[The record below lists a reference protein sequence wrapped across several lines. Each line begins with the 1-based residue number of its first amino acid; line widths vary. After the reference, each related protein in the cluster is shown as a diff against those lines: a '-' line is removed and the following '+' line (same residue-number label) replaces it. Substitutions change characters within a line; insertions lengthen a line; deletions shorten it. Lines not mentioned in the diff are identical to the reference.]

1 MFLRRIREM
10 KRLLN
15 CTTSEMLSMNKDELK
30 QSILAS
36 EGRTIMT
43 ETVVACQ
50 PLLNDLTNAELAVSF
65 GSDMVLLNVFDCD
78 NPHINGLP
86 ETDEPVKL
94 LKKLVGRPVGCN
106 LEPIDENAKMMEN
119 RLEISHG
126 RHATK
131 ETFIKA
137 KELGFDF
144 ICLTGNPGT
153 GVSNASIENA
163 IKLAK
168 EYFGGMIIAGKM
180 HSSGIDEALVDLPS
194 IERFIDAGAD
204 KNKIQYLVEGDC
216 CSPIVFASKTNNLE
230 MLNFLYSN
238 GAKLKLDEE
247 DRRNFSMAE
256 YQGFF
261 DIDTS
266 PEGADLLVNTL
277 EVLKSTKIA
286 PSFDAKGIIKLCLN
300 EYRDDDFKDLEV
312 NHFYYFCSNEGIW
325 CRELLFNRISKN
337 AKLLTDLL
345 WQLCWNFRSDIE
357 LLKTVL
363 QKGVNIKERDF
374 IYDYL
379 KQNPAYM
386 FCFK

>member
-1 MFLRRIREM
+1 M

-43 ETVVACQ
+43 ETVVACP
-50 PLLNDLTNAELAVSF
+50 PLLGDLTNAELAVSF
-65 GSDMVLLNVFDCD
+65 GSDMVLLNVFDC
-78 NPHINGLP
+78 NHPHINGLP

-119 RLEISHG
+119 RLEISSG

-180 HSSGIDEALVDLPS
+180 HSSGIDEALVDLDS

-204 KNKIQYLVEGDC
+204 IILMPAVYTVPGLSEEEVTAACKLIKSKGALSLSSIGTSQEG
-216 CSPIVFASKTNNLE
+216 S
-230 MLNFLYSN
+230 
-238 GAKLKLDEE
+238 DEGTIRE
-247 DRRNFSMAE
+247 IA
-256 YQGFF
+256 
-261 DIDTS
+261 
-266 PEGADLLVNTL
+266 LVNKRCGIDIQHIGDAGWCGIALPENIMALSIAIRGKRWTYH
-277 EVLKSTKIA
+277 KIA
-286 PSFDAKGIIKLCLN
+286 SS
-300 EYRDDDFKDLEV
+300 V
-312 NHFYYFCSNEGIW
+312 N
-325 CRELLFNRISKN
+325 R
-337 AKLLTDLL
+337 
-345 WQLCWNFRSDIE
+345 
-357 LLKTVL
+357 
-363 QKGVNIKERDF
+363 
-374 IYDYL
+374 
-379 KQNPAYM
+379 
-386 FCFK
+386 

>member
-1 MFLRRIREM
+1 M

-15 CTTSEMLSMNKDELK
+15 CTTCEMLSMNKDELK

-43 ETVVACQ
+43 ETVVACP
-50 PLLNDLTNAELAVSF
+50 PLLGDLTNAELAVSF
-65 GSDMVLLNVFDCD
+65 GSDMVLLNVFDCN

-119 RLEISHG
+119 RLEISSG

-180 HSSGIDEALVDLPS
+180 HSSGIDEALVDLDS
-194 IERFIDAGAD
+194 SERFIDAGAD
-204 KNKIQYLVEGDC
+204 SILMPAVYTVPGLSEEEVTAACKLIKSKGALSLSSIGTSQEG
-216 CSPIVFASKTNNLE
+216 S
-230 MLNFLYSN
+230 
-238 GAKLKLDEE
+238 DEGTI
-247 DRRNFSMAE
+247 RQIA
-256 YQGFF
+256 
-261 DIDTS
+261 
-266 PEGADLLVNTL
+266 LVNKRCGIDIQHIGDAGWCGIALPENIMALSIAIRGKRWTYH
-277 EVLKSTKIA
+277 KIA
-286 PSFDAKGIIKLCLN
+286 SS
-300 EYRDDDFKDLEV
+300 V
-312 NHFYYFCSNEGIW
+312 N
-325 CRELLFNRISKN
+325 R
-337 AKLLTDLL
+337 
-345 WQLCWNFRSDIE
+345 
-357 LLKTVL
+357 
-363 QKGVNIKERDF
+363 
-374 IYDYL
+374 
-379 KQNPAYM
+379 
-386 FCFK
+386 

>member
-1 MFLRRIREM
+1 M

-43 ETVVACQ
+43 ETVVACP
-50 PLLNDLTNAELAVSF
+50 PLLGDLTNAELAVSF
-65 GSDMVLLNVFDCD
+65 GSDMVLLNVFDCN

-180 HSSGIDEALVDLPS
+180 HSSGIDEALVDLDS

-204 KNKIQYLVEGDC
+204 IILMPAVYTVPGLSEEEVTAACKLIKSKGALSLSSIGTSQEG
-216 CSPIVFASKTNNLE
+216 S
-230 MLNFLYSN
+230 
-238 GAKLKLDEE
+238 DEGTI
-247 DRRNFSMAE
+247 RQIA
-256 YQGFF
+256 
-261 DIDTS
+261 
-266 PEGADLLVNTL
+266 LVNKRCGIDIQHIGDAGWCGIALPENIMALSIAIRGKRWTYH
-277 EVLKSTKIA
+277 KIA
-286 PSFDAKGIIKLCLN
+286 SS
-300 EYRDDDFKDLEV
+300 V
-312 NHFYYFCSNEGIW
+312 N
-325 CRELLFNRISKN
+325 R
-337 AKLLTDLL
+337 
-345 WQLCWNFRSDIE
+345 
-357 LLKTVL
+357 
-363 QKGVNIKERDF
+363 
-374 IYDYL
+374 
-379 KQNPAYM
+379 
-386 FCFK
+386 

>member
-1 MFLRRIREM
+1 M

-43 ETVVACQ
+43 ETVVACP
-50 PLLNDLTNAELAVSF
+50 PLLGDLTNAELAVSF
-65 GSDMVLLNVFDCD
+65 GSDMVLLNVFDCN

-119 RLEISHG
+119 RLEISSG

-180 HSSGIDEALVDLPS
+180 HSSGIDEALVDLDS

-204 KNKIQYLVEGDC
+204 IILMPAVYTVPGLSEEEVRDACKLIKSKGALSLSSIGTSQEG
-216 CSPIVFASKTNNLE
+216 S
-230 MLNFLYSN
+230 
-238 GAKLKLDEE
+238 DEGTI
-247 DRRNFSMAE
+247 RQIA
-256 YQGFF
+256 
-261 DIDTS
+261 
-266 PEGADLLVNTL
+266 LVNKRCGIDIQHIGDAGWCGIALPENIMALSIAIRGKRWTYH
-277 EVLKSTKIA
+277 KIA
-286 PSFDAKGIIKLCLN
+286 SS
-300 EYRDDDFKDLEV
+300 V
-312 NHFYYFCSNEGIW
+312 N
-325 CRELLFNRISKN
+325 R
-337 AKLLTDLL
+337 
-345 WQLCWNFRSDIE
+345 
-357 LLKTVL
+357 
-363 QKGVNIKERDF
+363 
-374 IYDYL
+374 
-379 KQNPAYM
+379 
-386 FCFK
+386 

>member
-1 MFLRRIREM
+1 M

-43 ETVVACQ
+43 ETVVACP
-50 PLLNDLTNAELAVSF
+50 PLLGDLTNAELAVSF
-65 GSDMVLLNVFDCD
+65 GSDMVLLNVFDCN

-131 ETFIKA
+131 ETFMKA

-180 HSSGIDEALVDLPS
+180 HSSGIDEALVDLDS

-204 KNKIQYLVEGDC
+204 IILMPAVYTVPGLSEEEVRDACKLIKSKGALSLSSIGTSQEG
-216 CSPIVFASKTNNLE
+216 S
-230 MLNFLYSN
+230 
-238 GAKLKLDEE
+238 DEGTI
-247 DRRNFSMAE
+247 RQIA
-256 YQGFF
+256 
-261 DIDTS
+261 
-266 PEGADLLVNTL
+266 LVNKRCGIDIQHIGDAGWCGIALPENIMALSIAIRGKRWTYH
-277 EVLKSTKIA
+277 KIA
-286 PSFDAKGIIKLCLN
+286 SS
-300 EYRDDDFKDLEV
+300 V
-312 NHFYYFCSNEGIW
+312 N
-325 CRELLFNRISKN
+325 R
-337 AKLLTDLL
+337 
-345 WQLCWNFRSDIE
+345 
-357 LLKTVL
+357 
-363 QKGVNIKERDF
+363 
-374 IYDYL
+374 
-379 KQNPAYM
+379 
-386 FCFK
+386 

>member
-1 MFLRRIREM
+1 M

-15 CTTSEMLSMNKDELK
+15 CTTSEMLSMNKNELK

-43 ETVVACQ
+43 ETVVACP
-50 PLLNDLTNAELAVSF
+50 PLLGDLTNAELAVSF
-65 GSDMVLLNVFDCD
+65 GSDMVLLNVFDCN

-119 RLEISHG
+119 RLEISSG

-180 HSSGIDEALVDLPS
+180 HSSGIDEALVDLDS

-204 KNKIQYLVEGDC
+204 IILMPAVYTVPGLSEEEVTAACKLIKSKGALSLSSIGTSQEG
-216 CSPIVFASKTNNLE
+216 S
-230 MLNFLYSN
+230 
-238 GAKLKLDEE
+238 DEGTI
-247 DRRNFSMAE
+247 RQIA
-256 YQGFF
+256 
-261 DIDTS
+261 
-266 PEGADLLVNTL
+266 LVNKRCGIDIQHIGDAGWCGIALPENIMALSIAIRGKRWTYH
-277 EVLKSTKIA
+277 KIA
-286 PSFDAKGIIKLCLN
+286 SS
-300 EYRDDDFKDLEV
+300 V
-312 NHFYYFCSNEGIW
+312 N
-325 CRELLFNRISKN
+325 R
-337 AKLLTDLL
+337 
-345 WQLCWNFRSDIE
+345 
-357 LLKTVL
+357 
-363 QKGVNIKERDF
+363 
-374 IYDYL
+374 
-379 KQNPAYM
+379 
-386 FCFK
+386 

>member
-1 MFLRRIREM
+1 M

-43 ETVVACQ
+43 ETVVACP
-50 PLLNDLTNAELAVSF
+50 PLLGDLTNAELAVSF
-65 GSDMVLLNVFDCD
+65 GSDMVLLNVFDCN

-119 RLEISHG
+119 RLEISSG

-131 ETFIKA
+131 EKFIKA

-180 HSSGIDEALVDLPS
+180 HSSGIDEALVDLDS

-204 KNKIQYLVEGDC
+204 IILMPAVYTVPGLSEEEVRDACKLIKSKGALSLSSIGTSQEG
-216 CSPIVFASKTNNLE
+216 S
-230 MLNFLYSN
+230 
-238 GAKLKLDEE
+238 DEGTI
-247 DRRNFSMAE
+247 RQIA
-256 YQGFF
+256 
-261 DIDTS
+261 
-266 PEGADLLVNTL
+266 LVNKRCGIDIQHIGDAGWCGIALPENIMALSIAIRGKRWTYH
-277 EVLKSTKIA
+277 KIA
-286 PSFDAKGIIKLCLN
+286 SS
-300 EYRDDDFKDLEV
+300 V
-312 NHFYYFCSNEGIW
+312 N
-325 CRELLFNRISKN
+325 R
-337 AKLLTDLL
+337 
-345 WQLCWNFRSDIE
+345 
-357 LLKTVL
+357 
-363 QKGVNIKERDF
+363 
-374 IYDYL
+374 
-379 KQNPAYM
+379 
-386 FCFK
+386 

>member
-1 MFLRRIREM
+1 M

-30 QSILAS
+30 HSILAS

-43 ETVVACQ
+43 ETVVACP
-50 PLLNDLTNAELAVSF
+50 PLLGDLTNAELAVSF
-65 GSDMVLLNVFDCD
+65 GSDMVLLNVFDCN

-119 RLEISHG
+119 RLEISSG

-180 HSSGIDEALVDLPS
+180 HSSGIDEALVDLDS

-204 KNKIQYLVEGDC
+204 IILMPAVYTVPGLSEEEVRDACKLIKSKGALSLSSIGTSQEG
-216 CSPIVFASKTNNLE
+216 S
-230 MLNFLYSN
+230 
-238 GAKLKLDEE
+238 DEGTI
-247 DRRNFSMAE
+247 RQIA
-256 YQGFF
+256 
-261 DIDTS
+261 
-266 PEGADLLVNTL
+266 LVNKRCGIDIQHIGDAGWCGIALPENIMALSIAIRGKRWTYH
-277 EVLKSTKIA
+277 KIA
-286 PSFDAKGIIKLCLN
+286 SS
-300 EYRDDDFKDLEV
+300 V
-312 NHFYYFCSNEGIW
+312 N
-325 CRELLFNRISKN
+325 R
-337 AKLLTDLL
+337 
-345 WQLCWNFRSDIE
+345 
-357 LLKTVL
+357 
-363 QKGVNIKERDF
+363 
-374 IYDYL
+374 
-379 KQNPAYM
+379 
-386 FCFK
+386 

>member
-1 MFLRRIREM
+1 M

-43 ETVVACQ
+43 ETVVACP
-50 PLLNDLTNAELAVSF
+50 PLLGDLTNAELAVSF

-78 NPHINGLP
+78 HPHINGLP

-168 EYFGGMIIAGKM
+168 EYFGGMIIAGKL
-180 HSSGIDEALVDLPS
+180 HSSGIDEALVDLDS

-204 KNKIQYLVEGDC
+204 IILMPAVYTVPGLSEEEVRDACKLIKSKGALSLSSIGTSQEG
-216 CSPIVFASKTNNLE
+216 S
-230 MLNFLYSN
+230 
-238 GAKLKLDEE
+238 DEGTIRE
-247 DRRNFSMAE
+247 IA
-256 YQGFF
+256 
-261 DIDTS
+261 
-266 PEGADLLVNTL
+266 LVNKRCGIDIQHIGDAGWCGIALPENIMALSIAIRGKRWTYH
-277 EVLKSTKIA
+277 KIA
-286 PSFDAKGIIKLCLN
+286 SS
-300 EYRDDDFKDLEV
+300 V
-312 NHFYYFCSNEGIW
+312 N
-325 CRELLFNRISKN
+325 R
-337 AKLLTDLL
+337 
-345 WQLCWNFRSDIE
+345 
-357 LLKTVL
+357 
-363 QKGVNIKERDF
+363 
-374 IYDYL
+374 
-379 KQNPAYM
+379 
-386 FCFK
+386 

>member
-1 MFLRRIREM
+1 M

-43 ETVVACQ
+43 ETVVACP
-50 PLLNDLTNAELAVSF
+50 PLLGDLTNAELAVSF
-65 GSDMVLLNVFDCD
+65 GSDMVLLNVFDCN

-119 RLEISHG
+119 RLEISSG

-180 HSSGIDEALVDLPS
+180 HSSGIDEALVDLDS

-204 KNKIQYLVEGDC
+204 IILMPAVYTVPGLSEEEVTASCKLIKSKGALSLSSIGTSQEG
-216 CSPIVFASKTNNLE
+216 S
-230 MLNFLYSN
+230 
-238 GAKLKLDEE
+238 DEGTI
-247 DRRNFSMAE
+247 RQIA
-256 YQGFF
+256 
-261 DIDTS
+261 
-266 PEGADLLVNTL
+266 LVNKRCGIDIQHIGDAGWCGIALPENIMALSIAIRGKRWTYH
-277 EVLKSTKIA
+277 KIA
-286 PSFDAKGIIKLCLN
+286 SS
-300 EYRDDDFKDLEV
+300 V
-312 NHFYYFCSNEGIW
+312 N
-325 CRELLFNRISKN
+325 R
-337 AKLLTDLL
+337 
-345 WQLCWNFRSDIE
+345 
-357 LLKTVL
+357 
-363 QKGVNIKERDF
+363 
-374 IYDYL
+374 
-379 KQNPAYM
+379 
-386 FCFK
+386 

>member
-1 MFLRRIREM
+1 M

-43 ETVVACQ
+43 ETVVACP
-50 PLLNDLTNAELAVSF
+50 PLLGDLTNAELAVSF
-65 GSDMVLLNVFDCD
+65 GSDMVLLNVFDCN

-131 ETFIKA
+131 ETFMKA

-180 HSSGIDEALVDLPS
+180 HSSGIDEALVDLDS

-204 KNKIQYLVEGDC
+204 IILMPAVYTVPGLSEEEVRDACKLIKSKGALSLSSIGTSQEG
-216 CSPIVFASKTNNLE
+216 S
-230 MLNFLYSN
+230 
-238 GAKLKLDEE
+238 DEGTIRE
-247 DRRNFSMAE
+247 IA
-256 YQGFF
+256 
-261 DIDTS
+261 
-266 PEGADLLVNTL
+266 LVNKRCGIDIQHIGDAGWCGIALPENIMALSIAIRGKRWTYH
-277 EVLKSTKIA
+277 KIA
-286 PSFDAKGIIKLCLN
+286 SS
-300 EYRDDDFKDLEV
+300 V
-312 NHFYYFCSNEGIW
+312 N
-325 CRELLFNRISKN
+325 R
-337 AKLLTDLL
+337 
-345 WQLCWNFRSDIE
+345 
-357 LLKTVL
+357 
-363 QKGVNIKERDF
+363 
-374 IYDYL
+374 
-379 KQNPAYM
+379 
-386 FCFK
+386 

>member
-1 MFLRRIREM
+1 M

-43 ETVVACQ
+43 ETVVACP
-50 PLLNDLTNAELAVSF
+50 PLLGDLTNAELAVSF

-78 NPHINGLP
+78 HPHINGLP

-106 LEPIDENAKMMEN
+106 LEAIDENAKMMEN

-180 HSSGIDEALVDLPS
+180 HSSGIDEALVDLDS

-204 KNKIQYLVEGDC
+204 IILMPAVYTVPGLSEEEVRDACKLIKSKGALSLSSIGTSQEG
-216 CSPIVFASKTNNLE
+216 S
-230 MLNFLYSN
+230 
-238 GAKLKLDEE
+238 DEGTIRE
-247 DRRNFSMAE
+247 IA
-256 YQGFF
+256 
-261 DIDTS
+261 
-266 PEGADLLVNTL
+266 LVNKRCGIDIQHIGDAGWCGIALPENIMALSIAIRGKRWTYH
-277 EVLKSTKIA
+277 KIA
-286 PSFDAKGIIKLCLN
+286 SS
-300 EYRDDDFKDLEV
+300 V
-312 NHFYYFCSNEGIW
+312 N
-325 CRELLFNRISKN
+325 R
-337 AKLLTDLL
+337 
-345 WQLCWNFRSDIE
+345 
-357 LLKTVL
+357 
-363 QKGVNIKERDF
+363 
-374 IYDYL
+374 
-379 KQNPAYM
+379 
-386 FCFK
+386 

>member
-1 MFLRRIREM
+1 
-10 KRLLN
+10 
-15 CTTSEMLSMNKDELK
+15 MLSMNKDELK

-43 ETVVACQ
+43 ETVVACP
-50 PLLNDLTNAELAVSF
+50 PLLGDLTNAELAVSF
-65 GSDMVLLNVFDCD
+65 GSDMVLLNVFDCN

-119 RLEISHG
+119 RLEISSG

-180 HSSGIDEALVDLPS
+180 HSSGIDEALVDLDS

-204 KNKIQYLVEGDC
+204 IILMPAVYTVPGLSEEEVRDACKLIKSKGALSLSSIGTSQEG
-216 CSPIVFASKTNNLE
+216 S
-230 MLNFLYSN
+230 
-238 GAKLKLDEE
+238 DEGTIRE
-247 DRRNFSMAE
+247 IA
-256 YQGFF
+256 
-261 DIDTS
+261 
-266 PEGADLLVNTL
+266 LVNKRCGIDIQHIGDAGWCGIALPENIMALSIAIRGKRWTYH
-277 EVLKSTKIA
+277 KIA
-286 PSFDAKGIIKLCLN
+286 SS
-300 EYRDDDFKDLEV
+300 V
-312 NHFYYFCSNEGIW
+312 N
-325 CRELLFNRISKN
+325 R
-337 AKLLTDLL
+337 
-345 WQLCWNFRSDIE
+345 
-357 LLKTVL
+357 
-363 QKGVNIKERDF
+363 
-374 IYDYL
+374 
-379 KQNPAYM
+379 
-386 FCFK
+386 

>member
-1 MFLRRIREM
+1 M

-43 ETVVACQ
+43 ETVVACP
-50 PLLNDLTNAELAVSF
+50 PLLGDLTNAELAVSF
-65 GSDMVLLNVFDCD
+65 GSDMVLLNVFDC
-78 NPHINGLP
+78 NHPHINGLP

-94 LKKLVGRPVGCN
+94 LKKLIGRPVGCN

-119 RLEISHG
+119 RLEISSG

-180 HSSGIDEALVDLPS
+180 HSSGIDEALVDLDS

-204 KNKIQYLVEGDC
+204 IILMPAVYTVPGLSEEEVTAACKLIKSKGALSLSSIGTSQEG
-216 CSPIVFASKTNNLE
+216 S
-230 MLNFLYSN
+230 
-238 GAKLKLDEE
+238 DEGTI
-247 DRRNFSMAE
+247 RQIA
-256 YQGFF
+256 
-261 DIDTS
+261 
-266 PEGADLLVNTL
+266 LVNKRCGIDIQHIGDAGWCGIALPENIMALSVAIRGKRWTYH
-277 EVLKSTKIA
+277 KIA
-286 PSFDAKGIIKLCLN
+286 SS
-300 EYRDDDFKDLEV
+300 V
-312 NHFYYFCSNEGIW
+312 N
-325 CRELLFNRISKN
+325 R
-337 AKLLTDLL
+337 
-345 WQLCWNFRSDIE
+345 
-357 LLKTVL
+357 
-363 QKGVNIKERDF
+363 
-374 IYDYL
+374 
-379 KQNPAYM
+379 
-386 FCFK
+386 

>member
-1 MFLRRIREM
+1 M

-43 ETVVACQ
+43 ETVVACP
-50 PLLNDLTNAELAVSF
+50 PLLGDLTNAELAVSF
-65 GSDMVLLNVFDCD
+65 GSDMVLLNVFDCN

-119 RLEISHG
+119 RLEISSG

-180 HSSGIDEALVDLPS
+180 HSSGIDEALVDLDS
-194 IERFIDAGAD
+194 IERFIVAGAD
-204 KNKIQYLVEGDC
+204 IILMPAVYTVPGLSEEEVTAACKLIKSKGALSLSSIGTSQEG
-216 CSPIVFASKTNNLE
+216 S
-230 MLNFLYSN
+230 
-238 GAKLKLDEE
+238 DEGTI
-247 DRRNFSMAE
+247 RQIA
-256 YQGFF
+256 
-261 DIDTS
+261 
-266 PEGADLLVNTL
+266 LVNKRCGIDIQHIGDAGWCGIALPENIMALSIAIRGKRWTYH
-277 EVLKSTKIA
+277 KIA
-286 PSFDAKGIIKLCLN
+286 SS
-300 EYRDDDFKDLEV
+300 V
-312 NHFYYFCSNEGIW
+312 N
-325 CRELLFNRISKN
+325 R
-337 AKLLTDLL
+337 
-345 WQLCWNFRSDIE
+345 
-357 LLKTVL
+357 
-363 QKGVNIKERDF
+363 
-374 IYDYL
+374 
-379 KQNPAYM
+379 
-386 FCFK
+386 

>member
-1 MFLRRIREM
+1 M

-43 ETVVACQ
+43 ETVVACP
-50 PLLNDLTNAELAVSF
+50 PLLGDLTNAELAVSF
-65 GSDMVLLNVFDCD
+65 GSDMVLLNVFDCN

-119 RLEISHG
+119 RLEISSG

-180 HSSGIDEALVDLPS
+180 HSSGIDEALVDLDS

-204 KNKIQYLVEGDC
+204 IILMPAVYTVPGLSEEEVRDACKLIKSKGALSLSSIGTSQEG
-216 CSPIVFASKTNNLE
+216 S
-230 MLNFLYSN
+230 
-238 GAKLKLDEE
+238 DEGTIRE
-247 DRRNFSMAE
+247 IA
-256 YQGFF
+256 
-261 DIDTS
+261 
-266 PEGADLLVNTL
+266 LVNKRCGIDIQHIGDAGWCGIALPENIMELSIAIRGKRWTYH
-277 EVLKSTKIA
+277 KIA
-286 PSFDAKGIIKLCLN
+286 SS
-300 EYRDDDFKDLEV
+300 V
-312 NHFYYFCSNEGIW
+312 N
-325 CRELLFNRISKN
+325 R
-337 AKLLTDLL
+337 
-345 WQLCWNFRSDIE
+345 
-357 LLKTVL
+357 
-363 QKGVNIKERDF
+363 
-374 IYDYL
+374 
-379 KQNPAYM
+379 
-386 FCFK
+386 

>member
-1 MFLRRIREM
+1 M

-43 ETVVACQ
+43 ETVVACP
-50 PLLNDLTNAELAVSF
+50 PLLGDLTNAELAVSF

-78 NPHINGLP
+78 HPQINGLP

-204 KNKIQYLVEGDC
+204 IILMPAVYTVPGLSEEEVREACKLIKSKGALSLSSIGTSQEG
-216 CSPIVFASKTNNLE
+216 S
-230 MLNFLYSN
+230 
-238 GAKLKLDEE
+238 DEGTIRE
-247 DRRNFSMAE
+247 IA
-256 YQGFF
+256 
-261 DIDTS
+261 
-266 PEGADLLVNTL
+266 LVNKRCGIDIQHIGDAGWCGIALPENIMALSIAIRGKRWTYH
-277 EVLKSTKIA
+277 KIA
-286 PSFDAKGIIKLCLN
+286 SS
-300 EYRDDDFKDLEV
+300 V
-312 NHFYYFCSNEGIW
+312 N
-325 CRELLFNRISKN
+325 R
-337 AKLLTDLL
+337 
-345 WQLCWNFRSDIE
+345 
-357 LLKTVL
+357 
-363 QKGVNIKERDF
+363 
-374 IYDYL
+374 
-379 KQNPAYM
+379 
-386 FCFK
+386 

>member
-1 MFLRRIREM
+1 M

-43 ETVVACQ
+43 ETVVACP
-50 PLLNDLTNAELAVSF
+50 PLLGDLTNAELAVSF
-65 GSDMVLLNVFDCD
+65 GSDMVLLNVFDCN

-119 RLEISHG
+119 RLEISSG

-180 HSSGIDEALVDLPS
+180 HSSGIDEALVDLDS

-204 KNKIQYLVEGDC
+204 IILMPAVYTVPGLSEEEVTAACKLIKSKGALSLSSIGTSQEG
-216 CSPIVFASKTNNLE
+216 S
-230 MLNFLYSN
+230 
-238 GAKLKLDEE
+238 DEGTI
-247 DRRNFSMAE
+247 RQIA
-256 YQGFF
+256 
-261 DIDTS
+261 
-266 PEGADLLVNTL
+266 LVNKRCGIDIQHIGDAGWCGIAL
-277 EVLKSTKIA
+277 PENIMALSIAIRGKRHSYHKIA
-286 PSFDAKGIIKLCLN
+286 SSI
-300 EYRDDDFKDLEV
+300 
-312 NHFYYFCSNEGIW
+312 
-325 CRELLFNRISKN
+325 NR
-337 AKLLTDLL
+337 
-345 WQLCWNFRSDIE
+345 
-357 LLKTVL
+357 
-363 QKGVNIKERDF
+363 
-374 IYDYL
+374 
-379 KQNPAYM
+379 
-386 FCFK
+386 

>member
-1 MFLRRIREM
+1 M

-43 ETVVACQ
+43 ETVVACP
-50 PLLNDLTNAELAVSF
+50 PLLGDLTNAELAVSF

-180 HSSGIDEALVDLPS
+180 HSSGIDEALVDLDS

-204 KNKIQYLVEGDC
+204 IILMPAVYTVPGLSEEEVRDACKLIKSKGALSLSSIGTSQEG
-216 CSPIVFASKTNNLE
+216 S
-230 MLNFLYSN
+230 
-238 GAKLKLDEE
+238 DEGTIRE
-247 DRRNFSMAE
+247 IA
-256 YQGFF
+256 
-261 DIDTS
+261 
-266 PEGADLLVNTL
+266 LVNKRCGIDIQHIGDAGWCGIALPENIMALSIAIRGKRWTYH
-277 EVLKSTKIA
+277 KIA
-286 PSFDAKGIIKLCLN
+286 SS
-300 EYRDDDFKDLEV
+300 V
-312 NHFYYFCSNEGIW
+312 N
-325 CRELLFNRISKN
+325 R
-337 AKLLTDLL
+337 
-345 WQLCWNFRSDIE
+345 
-357 LLKTVL
+357 
-363 QKGVNIKERDF
+363 
-374 IYDYL
+374 
-379 KQNPAYM
+379 
-386 FCFK
+386 

>member
-1 MFLRRIREM
+1 M

-43 ETVVACQ
+43 ETVVACP
-50 PLLNDLTNAELAVSF
+50 PLLGDLTNAELAVSF

-78 NPHINGLP
+78 HPHINGLP

-106 LEPIDENAKMMEN
+106 LEPVDEKAKMMEN

-131 ETFIKA
+131 ETFMKA

-180 HSSGIDEALVDLPS
+180 HSSGIDEALVDLDS

-204 KNKIQYLVEGDC
+204 IILMPAVYTVPGLSEEEVRDACKLIKSKGALSLSSIGTSQEG
-216 CSPIVFASKTNNLE
+216 S
-230 MLNFLYSN
+230 
-238 GAKLKLDEE
+238 DEGTIRE
-247 DRRNFSMAE
+247 IA
-256 YQGFF
+256 
-261 DIDTS
+261 
-266 PEGADLLVNTL
+266 LVNKRCGIDIQHIGDAGWCGIALPENIMALSIAIRGKRWTYH
-277 EVLKSTKIA
+277 KIA
-286 PSFDAKGIIKLCLN
+286 SS
-300 EYRDDDFKDLEV
+300 V
-312 NHFYYFCSNEGIW
+312 N
-325 CRELLFNRISKN
+325 R
-337 AKLLTDLL
+337 
-345 WQLCWNFRSDIE
+345 
-357 LLKTVL
+357 
-363 QKGVNIKERDF
+363 
-374 IYDYL
+374 
-379 KQNPAYM
+379 
-386 FCFK
+386 

>member
-1 MFLRRIREM
+1 M

-43 ETVVACQ
+43 ETVVACL
-50 PLLNDLTNAELAVSF
+50 PLLGDLTNAELAVSF
-65 GSDMVLLNVFDCD
+65 GSDMVLLNVFDCN

-119 RLEISHG
+119 RLEISSG

-180 HSSGIDEALVDLPS
+180 HSSGIDEALVDLDS

-204 KNKIQYLVEGDC
+204 IILMPAVYTVPGLSEEEVTAACKLIKSKGALSLSSIGTSQEG
-216 CSPIVFASKTNNLE
+216 S
-230 MLNFLYSN
+230 
-238 GAKLKLDEE
+238 DEGTI
-247 DRRNFSMAE
+247 RQIA
-256 YQGFF
+256 
-261 DIDTS
+261 
-266 PEGADLLVNTL
+266 LVNKRCGIDIQHIGDAGWCGIALPENIMALSIAIRGKRWTYH
-277 EVLKSTKIA
+277 KIA
-286 PSFDAKGIIKLCLN
+286 SS
-300 EYRDDDFKDLEV
+300 V
-312 NHFYYFCSNEGIW
+312 N
-325 CRELLFNRISKN
+325 R
-337 AKLLTDLL
+337 
-345 WQLCWNFRSDIE
+345 
-357 LLKTVL
+357 
-363 QKGVNIKERDF
+363 
-374 IYDYL
+374 
-379 KQNPAYM
+379 
-386 FCFK
+386 

>member
-1 MFLRRIREM
+1 M

-43 ETVVACQ
+43 ETVVACP
-50 PLLNDLTNAELAVSF
+50 PLLGDLTNAELAVSF
-65 GSDMVLLNVFDCD
+65 GSDMVLLNVFDCN

-119 RLEISHG
+119 RLEISSG

-144 ICLTGNPGT
+144 ICLTGKPGT

-180 HSSGIDEALVDLPS
+180 HSSGIDEALVDLDS

-204 KNKIQYLVEGDC
+204 IILMPAVYTVPGLSEEEVTAACKLIKSKGALSLSSIGTSQEG
-216 CSPIVFASKTNNLE
+216 S
-230 MLNFLYSN
+230 
-238 GAKLKLDEE
+238 DEGTI
-247 DRRNFSMAE
+247 RQIA
-256 YQGFF
+256 
-261 DIDTS
+261 
-266 PEGADLLVNTL
+266 LVNKRCGIDIQHIGDAGWCGIALPENIMALSIAIRGKRWTYH
-277 EVLKSTKIA
+277 KIA
-286 PSFDAKGIIKLCLN
+286 SS
-300 EYRDDDFKDLEV
+300 V
-312 NHFYYFCSNEGIW
+312 N
-325 CRELLFNRISKN
+325 R
-337 AKLLTDLL
+337 
-345 WQLCWNFRSDIE
+345 
-357 LLKTVL
+357 
-363 QKGVNIKERDF
+363 
-374 IYDYL
+374 
-379 KQNPAYM
+379 
-386 FCFK
+386 

>member
-1 MFLRRIREM
+1 M

-43 ETVVACQ
+43 ETVVACP
-50 PLLNDLTNAELAVSF
+50 PLLGDLTNAELAVSF
-65 GSDMVLLNVFDCD
+65 GSDMVLLNVFDCN

-119 RLEISHG
+119 RLEISSG

-180 HSSGIDEALVDLPS
+180 HSSGIDEELVDLDS

-204 KNKIQYLVEGDC
+204 IILMPAVYTVPGLSEEEVTAACKLIKSKGALSLSSIGTSQEG
-216 CSPIVFASKTNNLE
+216 S
-230 MLNFLYSN
+230 
-238 GAKLKLDEE
+238 DEGTI
-247 DRRNFSMAE
+247 RQIA
-256 YQGFF
+256 
-261 DIDTS
+261 
-266 PEGADLLVNTL
+266 LVNKRCGIDIQHIGDAGWCGIALPENIMALSIAIRGKRWTYH
-277 EVLKSTKIA
+277 KIA
-286 PSFDAKGIIKLCLN
+286 SS
-300 EYRDDDFKDLEV
+300 V
-312 NHFYYFCSNEGIW
+312 N
-325 CRELLFNRISKN
+325 R
-337 AKLLTDLL
+337 
-345 WQLCWNFRSDIE
+345 
-357 LLKTVL
+357 
-363 QKGVNIKERDF
+363 
-374 IYDYL
+374 
-379 KQNPAYM
+379 
-386 FCFK
+386 

>member
-1 MFLRRIREM
+1 M

-15 CTTSEMLSMNKDELK
+15 CTISEMLSMNKDELK

-43 ETVVACQ
+43 ETVVACP
-50 PLLNDLTNAELAVSF
+50 PLLGDLTNAELAVSF

-78 NPHINGLP
+78 HPHINGLP

-131 ETFIKA
+131 ETFMKA

-180 HSSGIDEALVDLPS
+180 HSSGIDEALVDLDS

-204 KNKIQYLVEGDC
+204 IILMPAVYTVPGLSEEEVRDACKLIKSKGALSLSSIGTSQEG
-216 CSPIVFASKTNNLE
+216 S
-230 MLNFLYSN
+230 
-238 GAKLKLDEE
+238 DEGTIRE
-247 DRRNFSMAE
+247 IA
-256 YQGFF
+256 
-261 DIDTS
+261 
-266 PEGADLLVNTL
+266 LVNKRCGIDIQHIGDAGWCGIALPENIMALSIAIRGKRWTYH
-277 EVLKSTKIA
+277 KIA
-286 PSFDAKGIIKLCLN
+286 SS
-300 EYRDDDFKDLEV
+300 V
-312 NHFYYFCSNEGIW
+312 N
-325 CRELLFNRISKN
+325 R
-337 AKLLTDLL
+337 
-345 WQLCWNFRSDIE
+345 
-357 LLKTVL
+357 
-363 QKGVNIKERDF
+363 
-374 IYDYL
+374 
-379 KQNPAYM
+379 
-386 FCFK
+386 

>member
-1 MFLRRIREM
+1 M

-43 ETVVACQ
+43 ETVVACP
-50 PLLNDLTNAELAVSF
+50 PLLGDLTNAELAVSF

-78 NPHINGLP
+78 HPHINGLP

-131 ETFIKA
+131 ETFMKA

-180 HSSGIDEALVDLPS
+180 HSSGIDEALVDLDS

-204 KNKIQYLVEGDC
+204 IILMPAVYTVPGLSEEEVRDACKLIKSKGALSLSSIGTSQEG
-216 CSPIVFASKTNNLE
+216 S
-230 MLNFLYSN
+230 
-238 GAKLKLDEE
+238 DEGTIRE
-247 DRRNFSMAE
+247 IA
-256 YQGFF
+256 
-261 DIDTS
+261 
-266 PEGADLLVNTL
+266 LVNKRCGIDIQHIGDAGWCCIALPENIMALSIAIRGKRWTYH
-277 EVLKSTKIA
+277 KIA
-286 PSFDAKGIIKLCLN
+286 SS
-300 EYRDDDFKDLEV
+300 V
-312 NHFYYFCSNEGIW
+312 N
-325 CRELLFNRISKN
+325 R
-337 AKLLTDLL
+337 
-345 WQLCWNFRSDIE
+345 
-357 LLKTVL
+357 
-363 QKGVNIKERDF
+363 
-374 IYDYL
+374 
-379 KQNPAYM
+379 
-386 FCFK
+386 

>member
-1 MFLRRIREM
+1 M

-43 ETVVACQ
+43 ETVVACP
-50 PLLNDLTNAELAVSF
+50 PLLGDLTNAELAVSF

-78 NPHINGLP
+78 HPHINGLP

-131 ETFIKA
+131 ETFMKA

-180 HSSGIDEALVDLPS
+180 HSSGIDEALVDLDS

-204 KNKIQYLVEGDC
+204 IILMPAVYTVPGLSEEEVRDACKLIKSKGALSLSSIGTSQEG
-216 CSPIVFASKTNNLE
+216 S
-230 MLNFLYSN
+230 
-238 GAKLKLDEE
+238 DEGTIRE
-247 DRRNFSMAE
+247 IA
-256 YQGFF
+256 
-261 DIDTS
+261 
-266 PEGADLLVNTL
+266 LVNKRCGIDIQHIGDAGWCGIALPENIMALSVAIRGKRWTYH
-277 EVLKSTKIA
+277 KIA
-286 PSFDAKGIIKLCLN
+286 SS
-300 EYRDDDFKDLEV
+300 V
-312 NHFYYFCSNEGIW
+312 N
-325 CRELLFNRISKN
+325 R
-337 AKLLTDLL
+337 
-345 WQLCWNFRSDIE
+345 
-357 LLKTVL
+357 
-363 QKGVNIKERDF
+363 
-374 IYDYL
+374 
-379 KQNPAYM
+379 
-386 FCFK
+386 